1 MADSVRERIMK
12 NVQAALQAITVANGY
27 SVTLNSVDR
36 ILQQGQ
42 TLSPP
47 MAILAEGTD
56 DVVSGGPLSGANGLI
71 ARELTVAVRLVVQQ
85 DTDSDSR
92 SASEVLN
99 GVLADAQKKM
109 QEDYSRGGLA
119 VNTEEV
125 GVEPIQMEEGVP
137 VIYLDA
143 MFKIHYRHS
152 RVDPTIAG

>member
-12 NVQAALQAITVANGY
+12 NVQSALQSITVTNGF
-27 SVTLNSVDR
+27 STTLNSVDR
-36 ILQQGQ
+36 VLQQGQ
-42 TLSPP
+42 TLAPP
-47 MAILAEGTD
+47 MAILAEGMD
-56 DVVSGGPLSGANGLI
+56 DVLGGGPLSGANGLI
-71 ARELTVAVRLVVQQ
+71 SRELTLAVRLVVQQ
-85 DTDSDSR
+85 DTDVDSR

-99 GVLADAQKKM
+99 GLLADVQKKM

-125 GVEPIQMEEGVP
+125 GVEPVQMEEGVP
-137 VIYLDA
+137 VVYLDA